1 MKWRF
6 AGKFLLSFAVLI
18 VLWARIDFGTYY
30 RSAAL
35 AVVQFFSPLV
45 NGWQLEHDQPGAVAD
60 IVFRSGNSELPMLLQ
75 LPALSM
81 GLVPFVSLV
90 VATPGQGAK
99 RMAVNV
105 ALGSVLYFLIHV
117 IVILAY
123 PLIMDRP
130 NTIKDTLGVFTGLM
144 AFVVAPLGLWFVLT
158 YAALRSLWKLGQEE
172 EGPPLV
178 RKT

>member
-1 MKWRF
+1 VGAAMKWRF
-6 AGKFLLSFAVLI
+6 AATFLVSFAVLI
-18 VLWARIDFGTYY
+18 VLWARTDFGGHY

-35 AVVQFFSPLV
+35 AVVQVLSPLV
-45 NGWQLEHDQPGAVAD
+45 NGWQLEHDQPGASAD
-60 IVFRSGNSELPMLLQ
+60 IVFRFGNSELPMLLQ

-99 RMAVNV
+99 RVAVNV
-105 ALGSVLYFLIHV
+105 VLGSVLYFLIHV
-117 IVILAY
+117 AVILAY

-130 NTIKDTLGVFTGLM
+130 NAVKDTLGVFTGLM

-158 YAALRSLWKLGQEE
+158 YPALRSLWQLGQ
-172 EGPPLV
+172 
-178 RKT
+178 RS

>member
-6 AGKFLLSFAVLI
+6 AGKFLLSFAILM
-18 VLWARIDFGTYY
+18 VLWGRSDFGNYY

-90 VATPGQGAK
+90 VATPGQSVK
-99 RMAVNV
+99 RVAVNV

-117 IVILAY
+117 LVILAY
-123 PLIMDRP
+123 PFIMDRP
-130 NTIKDTLGVFTGLM
+130 NPVKDTLGVFTGLM

-158 YAALRSLWKLGQEE
+158 YSALRSLWQLGREE
-172 EGPPLV
+172 EGRRFV